1 MTDVFLITARNIPVE
16 EADSGKLLETLKS
29 LGLSGKI
36 VAWDDTTINWQ
47 DCKLIVIRTPWDY
60 VERYPQF
67 RQWLE
72 YVGTKT
78 KVWNPVG
85 TILWNIH
92 KSYLLE
98 LQEQGVPIVPTELIL
113 AGSIKKL
120 SELLPDDFGNE
131 IIIKPAISISAKGT
145 GRFMKDAPEA
155 EAHFNHLIAAQ
166 DVLIQ
171 PFVPEI
177 QQKGEVSMMYFQ
189 GEYSHSI
196 LKIAKKGDFRVQN
209 NFGGT
214 VEIHIP
220 TAEEKE
226 VAEKI
231 FKVLSEPPP
240 YARVDLLSTSKGPL
254 LMELELIE
262 PDLFLSYDPGA
273 FMRFAEKI
281 KREVLKG

>member
-1 MTDVFLITARNIPVE
+1 MTDVLLITASNLPIE
-16 EADSGKLLETLKS
+16 EPETGKLLETLKG

-36 VAWDDTTINWQ
+36 VAWDDKTINWQ
-47 DCKLIVIRTPWDY
+47 DCKLVVIRTPWDY
-60 VERYPQF
+60 VEKYPEF
-67 RQWLE
+67 RRWLE
-72 YVGTKT
+72 LTGTKT
-78 KVWNPVG
+78 KVWNPVK

-98 LQEQGVPIVPTELIL
+98 LQEQGVPIVPTKLVS
-113 AGSIKKL
+113 AGSEKKL
-120 SELLPDDFGNE
+120 SELLPEDFGNE
-131 IIIKPAISISAKGT
+131 IVIKPAISISAKGT

-155 EAHFNHLIAAQ
+155 EAHFNHLIAAR

-171 PFVPEI
+171 PFLPEI
-177 QQKGEVSMMYFQ
+177 QQKGEVSMMYFH
-189 GEYSHSI
+189 GKYSHAI
-196 LKIAKKGDFRVQN
+196 RKIAKKGDFRVQN

-214 VEIHIP
+214 VEVHIP

-231 FKVLSEPPP
+231 FKVLREPPP

-273 FMRFAEKI
+273 FMRFAEEI